1 MSLAVKIGHALVS
14 THDYLKAT
22 NYYVT
27 ALQAHADDISLRHD
41 LATLFMKLKK
51 HGNATKVL
59 TYVLQPAGSL
69 PETSKMSNEV
79 QSLLLLAEVHARAAK
94 GVAIAD
100 VPDAKHAVVSFLL
113 KARDLQRLILK
124 NVNSIMETPEVVN
137 EQKRVMVKICCEL
150 ANCYLEE
157 DKPGDKAL
165 DAYQDALKADNVN
178 L

>member
-1 MSLAVKIGHALVS
+1 MLLFPR
-14 THDYLKAT
+14 DYLKAT

-69 PETSKMSNEV
+69 PETLQDEQRGSV
-79 QSLLLLAEVHARAAK
+79 PALAEVHARAAK

-100 VPDAKHAVVSFLL
+100 VPDAKHAVKSAFSS
-113 KARDLQRLILK
+113 RL
-124 NVNSIMETPEVVN
+124 VTYS
-137 EQKRVMVKICCEL
+137 
-150 ANCYLEE
+150 
-157 DKPGDKAL
+157 AL
-165 DAYQDALKADNVN
+165 F
-178 L
+178 

>member
-1 MSLAVKIGHALVS
+1 
-14 THDYLKAT
+14 
-22 NYYVT
+22 
-27 ALQAHADDISLRHD
+27 
-41 LATLFMKLKK
+41 MKLKK

-69 PETSKMSNEV
+69 PETPKMSNEV

-150 ANCYLEE
+150 ANCYLS
-157 DKPGDKAL
+157 L
-165 DAYQDALKADNVN
+165 IHI
-178 L
+178 